1 MMVLITLCL
10 RDFMSQSKKM
20 SLIESVV
27 NVAVGFGVATAANIM
42 ILPLFGYDVSV
53 SDGVCIGLIFTV
65 ISIFRSYFIRR
76 MFNHVKSM

>member
-1 MMVLITLCL
+1 
-10 RDFMSQSKKM
+10 MSQSKKM